1 MSATSDEVRTSCHY
15 EEVYYET
22 KSYRRKPSPRGWPDT
37 RYDGDSAR
45 TRTSLAGICGPSGL
59 PRNLAVMMA
68 GSRSQDDSYSKINS
82 PADSGDDEGILSWGI
97 ISFPLPPTIPSY
109 HGKALEN
116 RSATKKFFLRQ
127 QTIVDLDNK
136 LNDAVPPIRR
146 SPVAQHSRPRAF
158 RIRLTISPLNVGNPR
173 LFAAIARMLPVRFLP

>member
-1 MSATSDEVRTSCHY
+1 MQMSATSDEVRTSCHY

-116 RSATKKFFLRQ
+116 RSATKKVFSSPADDSRPRQ
-127 QTIVDLDNK
+127 QTE
-136 LNDAVPPIRR
+136 
-146 SPVAQHSRPRAF
+146 
-158 RIRLTISPLNVGNPR
+158 
-173 LFAAIARMLPVRFLP
+173 

>member
-1 MSATSDEVRTSCHY
+1 MQGTTGFRFLPAGPKFQTCRYWIGGTRCQPSIGVRTRHSRGHALTSNMQMSATSDEVRTSCHY
-15 EEVYYET
+15 EEVYYKT
-22 KSYRRKPSPRGWPDT
+22 KSYRCKPSPRGWPDT

-68 GSRSQDDSYSKINS
+68 GSRSQGDSYSKINS

-109 HGKALEN
+109 HGKAREK
-116 RSATKKFFLRQ
+116 RSVTKKVFSLPAGDS
-127 QTIVDLDNK
+127 TH
-136 LNDAVPPIRR
+136 RR
-146 SPVAQHSRPRAF
+146 R
-158 RIRLTISPLNVGNPR
+158 TG
-173 LFAAIARMLPVRFLP
+173 